1 MRVAVMGTGGMGGY
15 FGGLLA
21 RAGHDVAFI
30 ARGAH
35 LQAIRERGLR
45 IESAVSGEF
54 TVRGQ
59 ATDDPSQVGEVD
71 LVLFTV
77 KTYHNAQAIPAL
89 QPMMGPGAA
98 VLTMQNGVES
108 GAELAAVLGAER
120 VLTAPTLCESFVQAP
135 GLVVERMP
143 RTGVAL
149 GEFAGGPSLRIA
161 KLSETLREAGWTV
174 ETTDAIESEAW
185 FKCMFICAMG
195 SVLAASRSTMG
206 EVMACNE
213 TRTLYVS
220 VLQEVEEVARARGIV
235 LDTSLNIPRFMGLEG
250 GGAAADVVMRFSES
264 LPGQAKSSMLRDA
277 EAGRPLEIDALN
289 GAVVRLGREVGAPT
303 PANAA
308 VAGCLRPAHLR
319 ALGS

>member
-21 RAGHDVAFI
+21 RARHDVAFI

-35 LQAIRERGLR
+35 LQAIQERGLR

-89 QPMMGPGAA
+89 QPMMGPDSA

-149 GEFAGGPSLRIA
+149 GEFAGGASQRIA
-161 KLSETLREAGWTV
+161 KLSETLREADWTV
-174 ETTDAIESEAW
+174 ETTDSIEREAW

-195 SVLAASRSTMG
+195 SVLAASRSTLG
-206 EVMACNE
+206 EVMACDE
-213 TRTLYVS
+213 TRDLYVS
-220 VLQEVEEVARARGIV
+220 VLQEVEQVARARGIV

-264 LPGQAKSSMLRDA
+264 LPGQAKSSILRDA

-289 GAVVRLGREVGAPT
+289 GLSSGWVARLARPRPPTQPLPAVCAP
-303 PANAA
+303 PI
-308 VAGCLRPAHLR
+308 
-319 ALGS
+319 